1 MRVVVANIFNFLL
14 LLLKCFLHGLE
25 IDTIF
30 LCKHKKSA
38 KQKGKNTTEK
48 KNPKKTPKTKHKRE
62 EKEKRK
68 RAGLKKP
75 TREEAQGGVKVTERN
90 HRRERMSRN
99 VST

>member
-1 MRVVVANIFNFLL
+1 MQTQE
-14 LLLKCFLHGLE
+14 KCKAE
-25 IDTIF
+25 RQ
-30 LCKHKKSA
+30 KH
-38 KQKGKNTTEK
+38 NRK

>member
-38 KQKGKNTTEK
+38 KHKGKNTTQKKTQRKHQKQNTKEK
-48 KNPKKTPKTKHKRE
+48 KKKK
-62 EKEKRK
+62 EKE
-68 RAGLKKP
+68 L
-75 TREEAQGGVKVTERN
+75 V
-90 HRRERMSRN
+90 
-99 VST
+99 